1 MSDNQRTTTV
11 GALMLMAGGLIGAG
25 LGILYAPQSGKRT
38 RRQIGRYTKKVRNEA
53 EAIIRDSSQAVT
65 DAVEDLGEKTS
76 ELLDRGGEVAED
88 WKTHLLDTLDR
99 GQKNIERQ
107 RKRLGEL
114 WK

>member
-1 MSDNQRTTTV
+1 M
-11 GALMLMAGGLIGAG
+11 
-25 LGILYAPQSGKRT
+25 
-38 RRQIGRYTKKVRNEA
+38 GRYTKKVRNEA